1 MKNIL
6 RRRQTIQQS
15 KYLTVSFPLQ
25 HLLKMEFKVI
35 VLLVA
40 VIGSASCFSKGAP
53 DSECESLTPRH
64 HVEAQKSTFPYNIV
78 LSKKQIRSGETITVT
93 IKGKSADDTIK
104 GFIAQARV
112 GSASTPIGSFDASPS
127 SQYAQIKNCG
137 NSKGVSLN
145 SIVIDQ
151 C

>member
-1 MKNIL
+1 
-6 RRRQTIQQS
+6 
-15 KYLTVSFPLQ
+15 
-25 HLLKMEFKVI
+25 MEFKVI
-35 VLLVA
+35 VMLVA
-40 VIGSASCFSKGAP
+40 VISSASCVLGFSKGAP
-53 DSECESLTPRH
+53 DSECESMTPRH
-64 HVEAQKSTFPYNIV
+64 HVEAQKSAFPYNIV

-137 NSKGVSLN
+137 NSKGVSKN
-145 SIVIDQ
+145 SIVI
-151 C
+151 